1 VVEAVMGQFYLALL
15 VAWLVGTFISQS
27 LREGWQDREPK
38 PISDGGQRENVAT
51 IIPEKIPTG

>member
-1 VVEAVMGQFYLALL
+1 MGQFYLALL

-38 PISDGGQRENVAT
+38 PISDGGQRENVAS
-51 IIPEKIPTG
+51 IIPKKTPTG